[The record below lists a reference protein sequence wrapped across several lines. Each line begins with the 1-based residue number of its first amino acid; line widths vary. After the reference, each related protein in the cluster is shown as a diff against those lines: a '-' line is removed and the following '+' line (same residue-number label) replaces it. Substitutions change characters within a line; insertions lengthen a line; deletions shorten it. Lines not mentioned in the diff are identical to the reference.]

1 MQKEVFNVL
10 LEQAEIGCRNAVKV
24 VLSSSIDEEF
34 LQSKF
39 LRFFPPLYLSCRHTD
54 KYVDYLSL
62 ARLINGAIEP
72 SLKYS
77 LVASPAWC
85 YSATIKPESMH
96 TAFPRLLGRAIRGY
110 VTTFRSSGGSTDGLI
125 RVIFDQNLF
134 RSLFSLA
141 ETDTMDAG
149 EHVTDHNLN
158 TYSLKEKC
166 FSVGCAVKNQ
176 IIVAFGEDVFE
187 AITSS
192 QTWTQETWEIETGRL
207 RVDYTTHN
215 ERSV

>member
-1 MQKEVFNVL
+1 MRKEVFNVL
-10 LEQAEIGCRNAVKV
+10 LEQAEIGCGNAVKV

-85 YSATIKPESMH
+85 YSATTKPESMH
-96 TAFPRLLGRAIRGY
+96 TAFPRFLGRAVRG
-110 VTTFRSSGGSTDGLI
+110 
-125 RVIFDQNLF
+125 
-134 RSLFSLA
+134 
-141 ETDTMDAG
+141 
-149 EHVTDHNLN
+149 
-158 TYSLKEKC
+158 
-166 FSVGCAVKNQ
+166 
-176 IIVAFGEDVFE
+176 
-187 AITSS
+187 
-192 QTWTQETWEIETGRL
+192 
-207 RVDYTTHN
+207 
-215 ERSV
+215 